1 MFRSVSLLFFY
12 ISSHLSSFL
21 HLFHLLYFFHRLFL
35 SSVIC
40 SSSLFPVCS
49 SSVFLLVLFL
59 FHIEQWQH
67 LLIFC
72 IRKDVVAS
80 ADRED
85 RCVLCSGAL
94 PVLVE
99 SWYWFLVLQ
108 SIIGTW
114 DVHYRCADC
123 NGAACVRACV
133 FVCLFVCRYVTAAW
147 KERLGVLYDMKWDL
161 KLLVQK
167 VSAERQNAECRSP

>member
-1 MFRSVSLLFFY
+1 MFRSCLSCSFYLFA
-12 ISSHLSSFL
+12 SF
-21 HLFHLLYFFHRLFL
+21 FL
-35 SSVIC
+35 SSPLSFTVYFSPSIFIVRC
-40 SSSLFPVCS
+40 LFFLIVCC
-49 SSVFLLVLFL
+49 LLFL
-59 FHIEQWQH
+59 CLSAGIILVSYWAVAAP
-67 LLIFC
+67 LIFC

-80 ADRED
+80 ADRAD

-123 NGAACVRACV
+123 NRAACV
-133 FVCLFVCRYVTAAW
+133 FVCLSLGMLLLLERRGVVFYEVRFKTSCAICQCKGTKCRMTNP
-147 KERLGVLYDMKWDL
+147 LGKI
-161 KLLVQK
+161 
-167 VSAERQNAECRSP
+167 